1 MGDDDDVLTGST
13 DKLEPWTIK
22 VFSRNMR
29 NRVVAAARD
38 EGVPTG
44 QWLERFLKDH
54 MDTPRGAMPSMQQDR
69 KPVDLAGLAEVMRAT
84 VTLAEASALPGMSQL
99 AKGAAALVREGIREA
114 RGMSPR
120 RGRVQSTPAL
130 QLGDQTDRDDA
141 PGG

>member
-1 MGDDDDVLTGST
+1 MGDDDDVLTGIE

-44 QWLERFLKDH
+44 QWLERFLKDN
-54 MDTPRGAMPSMQQDR
+54 MDTPAPAMPSIQDR
-69 KPVDLAGLAEVMRAT
+69 KPVDLVGLAEVMRAT
-84 VTLAEASALPGMSQL
+84 VTLAEASALPGMNQL

-114 RGMSPR
+114 RGMPPR
-120 RGRVQSTPAL
+120 RAKVQSPPAL
-130 QLGDQTDRDDA
+130 QLEDQTDRDDVT
-141 PGG
+141 GV